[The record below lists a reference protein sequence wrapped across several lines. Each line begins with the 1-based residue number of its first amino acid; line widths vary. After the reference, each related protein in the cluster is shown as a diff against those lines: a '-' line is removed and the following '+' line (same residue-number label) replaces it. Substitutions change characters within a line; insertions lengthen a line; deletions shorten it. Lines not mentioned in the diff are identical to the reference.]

1 MTNME
6 SLYGSGKFT
15 EIMQSVKLTE
25 IKKISAEEVEFYTS
39 EERFGIHGQ
48 MRKFMKGKTI
58 LKERK
63 THRLGGAFVE
73 PNSCE
78 LLWQGSSEKTADMLF
93 NTLAQFSEK
102 SEISFLVNYHSV
114 EEEEINGEKKPV
126 ITFHPEVIINGNR
139 LINDFPDIDLNRRYI
154 VLDGWKLVDIT
165 YSKPDSAPE
174 PESLQA
180 VVKKICSKML
190 SALDKYFNVD
200 YRVSLVFGT
209 AKTEYTGLAPAVRH
223 ALINKF

>member
-1 MTNME
+1 MPVV
-6 SLYGSGKFT
+6 SGSAAA
-15 EIMQSVKLTE
+15 Q
-25 IKKISAEEVEFYTS
+25 
-39 EERFGIHGQ
+39 
-48 MRKFMKGKTI
+48 
-58 LKERK
+58 
-63 THRLGGAFVE
+63 GAGVVTFF
-73 PNSCE
+73 S
-78 LLWQGSSEKTADMLF
+78 GSRSIY
-93 NTLAQFSEK
+93 FS
-102 SEISFLVNYHSV
+102 
-114 EEEEINGEKKPV
+114 
-126 ITFHPEVIINGNR
+126 FHPEVIINGNR

>member
-1 MTNME
+1 MKRLNFIRLKNSLIFTANCE
-6 SLYGSGKFT
+6 SLW
-15 EIMQSVKLTE
+15 
-25 IKKISAEEVEFYTS
+25 
-39 EERFGIHGQ
+39 
-48 MRKFMKGKTI
+48 KGKKYPKGKKS
-58 LKERK
+58 L
-63 THRLGGAFVE
+63 RLGRDFAV
-73 PNSCE
+73 PNSRE

-139 LINDFPDIDLNRRYI
+139 LINDFPDIELNRRYI
-154 VLDGWKLVDIT
+154 VLEGWKLEDIT

-174 PESLQA
+174 PEALRA
-180 VVKKICSKML
+180 VVKKLCSKML

-209 AKTEYTGLAPAVRH
+209 AKSEYTGLAPNIREAP
-223 ALINKF
+223 IKTF

>member
-15 EIMQSVKLTE
+15 EIMQSVKLTT
-25 IKKISAEEVEFYTS
+25 IKKITAEEVEFYTS
-39 EERFGIHGQ
+39 EERFDIHCEL
-48 MRKFMKGKTI
+48 RNFMKDKNI

-63 THRLGGAFVE
+63 SLRLGGDFVL
-73 PNSCE
+73 PNSRE

-93 NTLAQFSEK
+93 NALAEFSEK
-102 SEISFLVNYHSV
+102 TKISFLVNYHSV
-114 EEEEINGEKKPV
+114 EEEEINGEKKPI
-126 ITFHPEVIINGNR
+126 ITFHPEVIINGKR

-165 YSKPDSAPE
+165 YSKTEALPE
-174 PESLQA
+174 PETLRA
-180 VVKKICSKML
+180 VVKKLCSKML

-200 YRVSLVFGT
+200 YRVSLLFGT
-209 AKTEYTGLAPAVRH
+209 AKNEYTGLAPAVRH

>member
-48 MRKFMKGKTI
+48 LRKFMKGKNI

-63 THRLGGAFVE
+63 SLRLGGDFAV
-73 PNSCE
+73 PNSRE

-93 NTLAQFSEK
+93 NALAEFSEK
-102 SEISFLVNYHSV
+102 SKISFLVNYHSV

-126 ITFHPEVIINGNR
+126 IPFHPEVIINGNR

-174 PESLQA
+174 PESLRA
-180 VVKKICSKML
+180 VVKKLCSKML

-209 AKTEYTGLAPAVRH
+209 AKSEYTGLAPNIREAP
-223 ALINKF
+223 IKTF

>member
-15 EIMQSVKLTE
+15 EIMQSVKLTAM
-25 IKKISAEEVEFYTS
+25 KKITAEEVEFYTS
-39 EERFGIHGQ
+39 EERFDIHCEL
-48 MRKFMKGKTI
+48 RNFMKDKNI

-63 THRLGGAFVE
+63 SLRLGGDFVL
-73 PNSCE
+73 PNSRE

-93 NTLAQFSEK
+93 NALAEFSEK
-102 SEISFLVNYHSV
+102 TKISFLVNYHSV

-126 ITFHPEVIINGNR
+126 ITFHPEVIINGKR

-154 VLDGWKLVDIT
+154 VLEGWKLQDIT
-165 YSKPDSAPE
+165 YSKTEALPE
-174 PESLQA
+174 PETLRA
-180 VVKKICSKML
+180 VVKKLCSKML

-200 YRVSLVFGT
+200 YRVSLLFGT
-209 AKTEYTGLAPAVRH
+209 AKNEYTGLAPAVRH

>member
-1 MTNME
+1 MSNMA

-15 EIMQSVKLTE
+15 EIMQSVKIIA
-25 IKKISAEEVEFYTS
+25 IKKITADEVEFYTS
-39 EERFGIHGQ
+39 EERFDIHCEL
-48 MRKFMKGKTI
+48 RNFMKDKNI

-63 THRLGGAFVE
+63 SLRLGGDFVL
-73 PNSCE
+73 PNSRE

-93 NTLAQFSEK
+93 NTLAEFSEK
-102 SEISFLVNYHSV
+102 SKSSFLVNYHSV

-126 ITFHPEVIINGNR
+126 ITFHPEVIINGKR

-154 VLDGWKLVDIT
+154 VLDDWKLVDIT
-165 YSKPDSAPE
+165 YSKTEALPE
-174 PESLQA
+174 PETLRA
-180 VVKKICSKML
+180 VVKKLCSKML

-200 YRVSLVFGT
+200 YRVSLLFGT
-209 AKTEYTGLAPAVRH
+209 AKSEYTGLAPAVRH